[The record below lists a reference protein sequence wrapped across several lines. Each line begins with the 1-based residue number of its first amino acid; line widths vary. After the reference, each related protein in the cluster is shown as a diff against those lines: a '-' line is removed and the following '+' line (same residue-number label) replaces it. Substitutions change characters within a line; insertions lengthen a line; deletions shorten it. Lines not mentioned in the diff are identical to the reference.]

1 MPSLQLF
8 SPSCFPSPLLPFSPS
23 PLLPFS
29 KAADPCVSGVPPGQR
44 PGPYSFLVATG
55 PQRGQQTCYVCE
67 TADKPA
73 IIVFSR
79 KTSDPLGKL
88 LVKCDDWLLAQ
99 PKDSS
104 RAWMTVLGEKTISLD
119 DLAKWSKQ
127 AGIKTVPVGVFDDP
141 IGPPTYKLH
150 NEAEVTVLLYVK
162 QKVVANFAF
171 RTGELNDEA
180 IKKIVESLP
189 RLTEKK

>member
-1 MPSLQLF
+1 MRLAF
-8 SPSCFPSPLLPFSPS
+8 LLLALTASIAS
-23 PLLPFS
+23 G
-29 KAADPCVSGVPPGQR
+29 DPCVSGVPPGQR

-79 KTSDPLGKL
+79 KVSDPLGKL

-99 PKDSS
+99 PKDSA

-119 DLAKWSKQ
+119 DLSKWSKQ
-127 AGIKTVPVGVFDDP
+127 AGVKTVPTGVFDDS

-171 RTGELNDEA
+171 RAGELNDES
-180 IKKIVESLP
+180 IKKIVETLP